1 MAKITNLFNLDISQ
15 IKHNGTEVKLIKLNG
30 DVIFRKTSQSYGVY
44 VPYQFRDDLDITE
57 IDVIVNESHTDLSYM
72 FCNCNNLTYAN
83 AEDWSVGNV
92 TNMSYMFY
100 NCYDLEDLDV
110 SNWDTSNVTNM
121 SYMFYD
127 IDLSILDLSN
137 FNTNRVNN
145 MSYMFAYGNPT
156 TLDLSNF
163 NTSSVS
169 NMMGMFESCYSVR
182 TLDLSNFN
190 TYRATN
196 MARMFCNCSNLI
208 ALNLS
213 NFTISSSTNV
223 NWMFQ
228 GCDRLNTLRLN
239 NCDNTTIRKII
250 ESSDFP
256 TGTMNPS
263 RTIYCKEKNATG
275 LTPPTSWKFSY
286 IDDDEEPDIP
296 LYEEGDYNNN
306 STITEVRTMV
316 NNTHTNLSGMFYN
329 CTNLVSVNT
338 EDWDTSNVGTMY
350 NMFANCTSLVS
361 LDLSNFVTSN
371 VMSMQN
377 MFSNCSSLQSLDMR
391 KWDTNK
397 TNSVAGMFSGCT
409 ALHTLHLNNCD
420 STTISKIIASSNFP
434 ADNAG
439 TIYCN
444 ETEAEG
450 LTAPGNWQFSFI

>member
-44 VPYQFRDDLDITE
+44 VPYQFRDDTGLTE
-57 IDVIVNESHTDLSYM
+57 VDTIVNETHDNLSYM
-72 FCNCNNLTYAN
+72 FSGCTNLTYAN
-83 AEDWSVGNV
+83 AEDWDVSNV
-92 TNMSYMFY
+92 TNMSSMFY
-100 NCYDLEDLDV
+100 NCYDLEELDV

-137 FNTNRVNN
+137 FNTNRVTN
-145 MSYMFAYGNPT
+145 MSYLFADGNPT

-163 NTSSVS
+163 NT
-169 NMMGMFESCYSVR
+169 YS
-182 TLDLSNFN
+182 
-190 TYRATN
+190 ATN

-213 NFTISSSTNV
+213 NFTIGSSTNV

-228 GCDRLNTLRLN
+228 GCDRLNTLRHN

-250 ESSDFP
+250 ESLDFP
-256 TGTMNPS
+256 TGTMNPA
-263 RTIYCKEKNATG
+263 RTIYCKEKNAAG
-275 LTPPTSWKFSY
+275 LTPPISWRFSY

-316 NNTHTNLSGMFYN
+316 NNTHINLSGMFYN

-444 ETEAEG
+444 ETEVEG